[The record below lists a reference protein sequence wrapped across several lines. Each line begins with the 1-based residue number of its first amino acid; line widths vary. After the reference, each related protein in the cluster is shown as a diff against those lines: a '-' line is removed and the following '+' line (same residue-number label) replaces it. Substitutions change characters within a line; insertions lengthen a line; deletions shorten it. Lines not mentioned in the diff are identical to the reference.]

1 MAQSNGISQ
10 ITDIEARLG
19 DLLRARFS
27 TREGLERWAEEYGT
41 PMLNFWDYSKTKMQG
56 IYLAP
61 IPLYLRGCGHDKTY
75 LVFGDELATRILALG
90 FIP

>member
-10 ITDIEARLG
+10 ITEIEARLG

-27 TREGLERWAEEYGT
+27 TREDLDRWAEEYGT
-41 PMLNFWDYSKTKMQG
+41 PMLSFWDYSKTKRQD
-56 IYLAP
+56 IHLAP
-61 IPLYLRGCGHDKTY
+61 IPVNLLDRSYDKTY
-75 LVFGDELATRILALG
+75 LVFGDELAMRILALD